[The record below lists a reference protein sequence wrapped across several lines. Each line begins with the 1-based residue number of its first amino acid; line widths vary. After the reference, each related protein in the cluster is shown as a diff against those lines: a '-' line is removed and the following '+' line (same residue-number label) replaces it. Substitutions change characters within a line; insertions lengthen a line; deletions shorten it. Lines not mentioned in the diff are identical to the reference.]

1 MGNTACGVP
10 RAANCGGRSE
20 MRTSLERHETNG
32 VSAIL
37 MQPVLPVY
45 DRPVL
50 MNEAPE
56 TTDILLHGQRVQIT
70 EVCPDESFDDSV
82 AYNATRHGR
91 LFHFVTDYGYDG
103 YLPDAGGRLEPLSYL
118 DTFYRRE
125 DIGVADAERMRG
137 LWQQYAEIASAYE
150 DAYEEV
156 EAKGYGNIY
165 NPHAGL
171 ATVWASCADLLP
183 VTNITDTVSGRIT
196 LFRGAKLL
204 VAADQDNV
212 KSGWTRVYPA
222 STPFYGEEEHFSD
235 EAGAETLEVGAYYIR
250 SSALVPRFP
259 LTEVQYDAAT
269 KMEGCA
275 VYGHVMPENEPQF
288 RRNVVE
294 AAMLYR
300 GTQYRWAGKT
310 INGIDCSGLCS
321 MAYMLNGVYIYRDAE
336 IVAGYPVR
344 QILDAAQWQADP
356 KAALA
361 RLRPADL
368 LYYKGHIT
376 MYLGDGKYI
385 HSTGKAG
392 SDGVVINSFDP
403 SDPLYREDLA
413 RDVLAAGSI
422 FW

>member
-1 MGNTACGVP
+1 
-10 RAANCGGRSE
+10 
-20 MRTSLERHETNG
+20 MRTSMERQGADG

-45 DRPVL
+45 DKPVL

-56 TTDILLHGQRVQIT
+56 TTDVLLHGQRVKVT
-70 EVCPDESFDDSV
+70 EVCPDESFDES
-82 AYNATRHGR
+82 APYNALRHGR

-118 DTFYRRE
+118 DAFYRRE

-137 LWQQYAEIASAYE
+137 LWQQYADIAAAYE
-150 DAYEEV
+150 DAYEAV
-156 EAKGYGNIY
+156 ETAGFGNIY
-165 NPHAGL
+165 NKHAGL

-183 VTNITDTVSGRIT
+183 VADITDTTSGRMT

-204 VAADQDNV
+204 VAADQNGV
-212 KSGWTRVYPA
+212 ASGWTKVYPA
-222 STPFYGEEEHFSD
+222 NTQFYGEEESFSD
-235 EAGAETLEVGAYYIR
+235 EEGAETLDVGAFYIR
-250 SSALVPRFP
+250 SSALTPRVP
-259 LTEVQYDAAT
+259 LVDIQYDAAT
-269 KMEGCA
+269 KLADCS
-275 VYGHVMPENEPQF
+275 VYGHVTPADEAQF
-288 RRNVVE
+288 RKNVVQT
-294 AAMLYR
+294 AMLYQ

-321 MAYMLNGVYIYRDAE
+321 MAYMLNGVYIYRDAD

-344 QILDAAQWQADP
+344 QIVDGAEWQADP
-356 KAALA
+356 QAALA
-361 RLRPADL
+361 KLRPADL

-376 MYLGDGKYI
+376 MYIGDGKYI
-385 HSTGKAG
+385 HSTGRAG

-403 SDPLYREDLA
+403 KDVLYREDLA
-413 RDVLAAGSI
+413 KDVLAAGTI